1 MGSDMVML
9 RRERGKRE
17 RKRKEREYSRYN
29 RMTREGQK
37 DPGVI
42 HRDNRVEKTCGQLI
56 GVRFT
61 GEEVKVPYL
70 V

>member
-1 MGSDMVML
+1 
-9 RRERGKRE
+9 
-17 RKRKEREYSRYN
+17 
-29 RMTREGQK
+29 MTREGQK